1 VSEPGQRPAG
11 PRLVL
16 VGPPGAGKTTVG
28 ALVAERLGLPLGDTD
43 DEIVA
48 RTGKPIA
55 EIFVDDGEDTFRAL
69 EQEVVADGLARFEG
83 VLVLGAGA
91 ILAERTRTRLA
102 GRPVVFLSAGVPTS
116 ASRIGLN
123 RDRPLLLGN
132 PRQQLRALLDARLPL
147 YREVA
152 AATVETDELTPDE
165 VADAVVAAVTALDPG

>member
-1 VSEPGQRPAG
+1 VQ
-11 PRLVL
+11 

-28 ALVAERLGLPLGDTD
+28 ALVAARLGVPVGDTD
-43 DEIVA
+43 EEIVA
-48 RTGKPIA
+48 RTGRPIA
-55 EIFVDDGEDTFRAL
+55 EIFVDDGEEAFRAL
-69 EQEVVADGLARFEG
+69 EREAVADGLAGFGG

-91 ILAERTRTRLA
+91 ILDPVTRERLA
-102 GRPVVFLSAGVPTS
+102 GHPVVFLSAGVPTS
-116 ASRIGLN
+116 ANRIGLN

-165 VADAVVAAVTALDPG
+165 VADAVVAAVAALDPA